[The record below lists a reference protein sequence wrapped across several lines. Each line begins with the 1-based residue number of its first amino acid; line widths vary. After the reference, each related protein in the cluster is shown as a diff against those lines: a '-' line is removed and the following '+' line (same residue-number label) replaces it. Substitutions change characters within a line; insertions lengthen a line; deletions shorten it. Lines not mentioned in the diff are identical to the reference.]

1 MDNIIRNRE
10 YGKRFDYYEWS
21 APFFDTSQ
29 EVVRYI
35 ASLMNGMIRLTTLL
49 IQ

>member
-1 MDNIIRNRE
+1 MENGSIIM
-10 YGKRFDYYEWS
+10 S
-21 APFFDTSQ
+21 VLLFFDTPQ

-49 IQ
+49 IQWKKW